1 VIGPGVITAA
11 IERLRSDARLSRAE
25 KRAVMLLAGGSV
37 HAPRKALALPGKSRA
52 ERKAELR
59 PSKAAAYEAVIARDG
74 GRCTV
79 RLERL
84 GACEGVLHI
93 DHQWGRGKAPTL
105 LENCRQLC
113 LRHDLMKTRNEPTRR
128 DWLEDFREHALAH
141 DYPAEIAKADGQ
153 IALELAQHPETTR

>member
-1 VIGPGVITAA
+1 VILPSGIITAA
-11 IERLRSDARLSRAE
+11 IERLQSGRLTREQRRA
-25 KRAVMLLAGGSV
+25 AMLLGGGSV
-37 HAPRKALALPGKSRA
+37 HAPKKALVIPGKTRA
-52 ERKAELR
+52 ERKAALR

-74 GRCTV
+74 GRCAV

-113 LRHDLMKTRNEPTRR
+113 LRHDLMKTRNEPTRL
-128 DWLEDFREHALAH
+128 DWLEDFRSHALAH

-153 IALELAQHPETTR
+153 IALERAQHPEAP

>member
-1 VIGPGVITAA
+1 
-11 IERLRSDARLSRAE
+11 
-25 KRAVMLLAGGSV
+25 
-37 HAPRKALALPGKSRA
+37 
-52 ERKAELR
+52 
-59 PSKAAAYEAVIARDG
+59 
-74 GRCTV
+74 
-79 RLERL
+79 
-84 GACEGVLHI
+84 VLHI

-113 LRHDLMKTRNEPTRR
+113 LRHDLMKTRNEPTRL